1 MTFAYKHSFFLAGH
15 SLCFFPEL
23 TGVIGLQP
31 AASSGVS
38 LDLWDLWISAEKNT
52 YWKSWCLVNRNPYML
67 WTWDKGLEPIEAW
80 FLAHTLP
87 SCSVSCRLH
96 AVVVF
101 QILGPQAKQFYKDC
115 YLTFLNGLCS
125 LLLNLLIAYACP
137 TEFVPVWQAKF
148 PEDSR
153 TFQSVC
159 QTKERSKD
167 RKIYHF

>member
-1 MTFAYKHSFFLAGH
+1 MLLSRAHWCHWT
-15 SLCFFPEL
+15 P
-23 TGVIGLQP
+23 
-31 AASSGVS
+31 ASSQFRGVS
-38 LDLWDLWISAEKNT
+38 RPLRSLDIRTSAEKNT
-52 YWKSWCLVNRNPYML
+52 YWKSWCWVNRNPYML
-67 WTWDKGLEPIEAW
+67 WTWDKGLEPIGAW

-87 SCSVSCRLH
+87 SCSVRCRLP

-101 QILGPQAKQFYKDC
+101 QILGPQAKQFYKDS

-153 TFQSVC
+153 TFQSVM
-159 QTKERSKD
+159 SD
-167 RKIYHF
+167 